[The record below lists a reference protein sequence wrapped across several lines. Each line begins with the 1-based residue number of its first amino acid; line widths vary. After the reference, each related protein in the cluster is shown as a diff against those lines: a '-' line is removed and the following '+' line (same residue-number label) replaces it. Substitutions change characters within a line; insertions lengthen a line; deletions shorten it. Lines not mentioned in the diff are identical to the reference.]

1 MNHSLCMSKLI
12 YPTCS
17 TFKGCLTICHIQIL
31 EKAFVIDSAV
41 ACRHSSFFNLLN
53 MLGDFPK
60 SKLSHLLWFFSGSLP
75 YFVYHIYRS
84 ADGFFYPQSNKRR
97 RERERER
104 ENWSQEEPVG
114 PESCFLKMLTVIA
127 IERGRKS
134 EGDRGRRGRER
145 GRSDQTRPDKTIRK
159 ENNAKSLHNYLLCV

>member
-12 YPTCS
+12 YPTSS
-17 TFKGCLTICHIQIL
+17 TLKGCLKICHFEIL

-41 ACRHSSFFNLLN
+41 ACRHSSFYLICLETFQNQSCHTCYVSSWGLCHIS
-53 MLGDFPK
+53 FTI
-60 SKLSHLLWFFSGSLP
+60 SLDLQM
-75 YFVYHIYRS
+75 V
-84 ADGFFYPQSNKRR
+84 FFYPQSNKRR
-97 RERERER
+97 RGGERGS

-127 IERGRKS
+127 IERGRES
-134 EGDRGRRGRER
+134 EGDRGRSRER